1 MRVGGRIRG
10 FRKGPESMTTQG
22 GRGSRRGTEHMVQVV
37 GAEWAGKEMNDSPKL
52 RQGCP
57 SPSQEQCELG
67 SLTALA
73 WGGGSSAG
81 GLGTSTG
88 QGAGVLRSSQSSLAQ
103 GGYGVWSRCRQR
115 EVDGKKA
122 LTSIISFLFPPASAS
137 SNSPSKLWLKG
148 SV

>member
-1 MRVGGRIRG
+1 MGGQR
-10 FRKGPESMTTQG
+10 Q
-22 GRGSRRGTEHMVQVV
+22 
-37 GAEWAGKEMNDSPKL
+37 MNDSPKL

-88 QGAGVLRSSQSSLAQ
+88 QGQVFSGAHSHHWLKVAMGFGPGAAKEKLMERKLLLQ
-103 GGYGVWSRCRQR
+103 
-115 EVDGKKA
+115 
-122 LTSIISFLFPPASAS
+122 SFLSSFLQLRLPPTHPLSC
-137 SNSPSKLWLKG
+137 G
-148 SV
+148 SRDLSEMPLYQVN